1 MPDLPVMTLT
11 LIVAAAF
18 LIFIGTPMAMAL
30 GMSAIGVIVYFRPVP
45 SAQIVPRLLSEA
57 STSFILLA
65 VPLFILVGNLMARGT
80 VGRNLIDF
88 TTSIVGWM
96 PGGLGAVNIVGSMI
110 FGGISGSSLA
120 DTATFGSILVP
131 RMADDGY
138 PKDYA
143 GAVTLTSS
151 CLSVVI
157 PPSILLVLAAASTEQ
172 SVGRALAGGLLPGIL
187 LTVMLLVPNLWIC
200 IKHHYGTRI
209 PFSVA
214 NVWSKFKSCW
224 TAIVAPA
231 IVLGTIFSGIVTP
244 TEGAALAVL
253 YVLIIDYVVF
263 RTLSTKDVWQCLK
276 DAGVLTAAI
285 LFIATSSAISNWI
298 IAFEKIPDFMA
309 AILLGLPGGKY
320 GFLVVIMIMV
330 IMIGMVV
337 DASPACLIFVPLFLP
352 IAVKVGIDPT
362 HFIVL
367 VVVGLALGLTTPP
380 YGVCL
385 FSIATVCKIPMENL
399 VKRSVPFYVAMAFT
413 MVLVAFVPKVSLIIP
428 QLLGL

>member
-1 MPDLPVMTLT
+1 MPELPVMTIT

-18 LIFIGTPMAMAL
+18 LIFIGAPMAMAL
-30 GMSAIGVIVYFRPVP
+30 GLSAIGVVAYYKPVP
-45 SAQIVPRLLSEA
+45 SPQIIPRLLAEA

-65 VPLFILVGNLMARGT
+65 VPLFILAGNLMAKGT
-80 VGRNLIDF
+80 VGKNLIDF

-131 RMADDGY
+131 RMTADGY

-157 PPSILLVLAAASTEQ
+157 PPSILLVLAAAASEQ
-172 SVGRALAGGLLPGIL
+172 SVGRALSGGLLPGIL
-187 LTVMLLVPNLWIC
+187 LTVMLLVPNHIIC
-200 IKHHYGTRI
+200 KRHSYGHHI
-209 PFSVA
+209 PFSLA
-214 NVWSKFKSCW
+214 NVWDKFKTCW
-224 TAIVAPA
+224 TALVAPA
-231 IVLGTIFSGIVTP
+231 IVLGAIFSGIVTP
-244 TEGAALAVL
+244 TEGAALAVF
-253 YVLIIDYVVF
+253 YVLIIDCLVF
-263 RTLSTKDVWQCLK
+263 RKLGAGDIWFCLK
-276 DAGVLTAAI
+276 EAGVLTAAI

-298 IAFEKIPDFMA
+298 VAFERIPDFMA
-309 AILLGLPGGKY
+309 AILIGLPGGKY
-320 GFLVVIMIMV
+320 GFMAIIVIVVII
-330 IMIGMVV
+330 IGMFV

-352 IAVKVGIDPT
+352 IAMKLGVDPT
-362 HFIVL
+362 HFIVT

-385 FSIATVCKIPMENL
+385 FSISAVCRIPMENL
-399 VKRSVPFYVAMAFT
+399 VRESIPFYLVMALSLV
-413 MVLVAFVPKVSLIIP
+413 MVAFIP
-428 QLLGL
+428 QISLFVPNLLGI

>member
-1 MPDLPVMTLT
+1 
-11 LIVAAAF
+11 
-18 LIFIGTPMAMAL
+18 
-30 GMSAIGVIVYFRPVP
+30 
-45 SAQIVPRLLSEA
+45 
-57 STSFILLA
+57 
-65 VPLFILVGNLMARGT
+65 VGK
-80 VGRNLIDF
+80 NLIDF

-120 DTATFGSILVP
+120 DTATFGTILVP
-131 RMADDGY
+131 MMEKDGY
-138 PKDYA
+138 PRDYA
-143 GAVTLTSS
+143 GAVTMTSS

-157 PPSILLVLAAASTEQ
+157 PPSILLVLAAAASEQ
-172 SVGRALAGGLLPGIL
+172 SVGRALAGGLAPGIL
-187 LTVMLLVPNLWIC
+187 LTLMLLIPNHFIC
-200 IKHHYGTRI
+200 VKHKYGTRI
-209 PFSVA
+209 PFTWG
-214 NVWSKFKSCW
+214 NVFHKIRTCW
-224 TAIVAPA
+224 TAILAPA

-253 YVLIIDYVVF
+253 YVLIIDMIVY
-263 RTLSTKDVWQCLK
+263 RKLSVRDLWYCLK

-309 AILLGLPGGKY
+309 RILIGMPGGTWT
-320 GFLVVIMIMV
+320 FLAVIMIMV
-330 IMIGMVV
+330 VLIGMVV

-352 IAVKVGIDPT
+352 IAVRVGVDPT

-385 FSIATVCKIPMENL
+385 FSISAVCKIPMEKL
-399 VKRSVPFYVAMAFT
+399 VKESMSFYVFMAFA
-413 MVLVAFVPKVSLIIP
+413 MLLVAYVP
-428 QLLGL
+428 QLSLWVPNMLGI